1 MRRSDCPNLQSYL
14 HEAMACEFAFYLH
27 GERTR
32 LMDTAVSE
40 AEYLLDR
47 LESLLSLYIE
57 NSDTNRIN
65 RAKAG
70 EMVRIADDTVD
81 CLLRAFDA
89 SARLKGAF
97 HPFMGQASLSV
108 KGQANEVGRFLQVDG
123 ASHALDEPLL
133 GLDPDQAIVTK
144 LVEGPLLDFGGI
156 GKGYALD
163 RIADLFQEW
172 EHGTGLL
179 ESAGSTYLAMGAP
192 GNAGGWDLDI
202 GLEGQPIETV
212 SLKPGQALASS
223 GELFQGSHVID
234 PRDSKEEQAWS
245 RSYAHAENAAFADAG
260 STAALLLNR
269 QELGSIVA
277 DDHSISFALYSEDSD
292 NRFGDFFVNKT

>member
-14 HEAMACEFAFYLH
+14 HEAMACEFAFYLY

-40 AEYLLDR
+40 AEDLLDR

-65 RAKAG
+65 RAKSG
-70 EMVRIADDTVD
+70 EIVRIADDTVD

-97 HPFMGQASLSV
+97 HPFMGQASLSA
-108 KGQANEVGRFLQVDG
+108 KGQASEVGRFLQVDG
-123 ASHALDEPLL
+123 ASHALDEPVL

-163 RIADLFQEW
+163 RIAALFQDW

-179 ESAGSTYLAMGAP
+179 ESAGSTYLAMETPEASE
-192 GNAGGWDLDI
+192 AWDLDI
-202 GLEGQPIETV
+202 GLEGRSIETV

-245 RSYAHAENAAFADAG
+245 RSYAHAGNAAYADAG
-260 STAALLLNR
+260 STAAFLLNR
-269 QELGSIVA
+269 QELESIVEE
-277 DDHSISFALYSEDSD
+277 DRSLSFALYSEGSD
-292 NRFGDFFVNKT
+292 NRFGAFFVNQN